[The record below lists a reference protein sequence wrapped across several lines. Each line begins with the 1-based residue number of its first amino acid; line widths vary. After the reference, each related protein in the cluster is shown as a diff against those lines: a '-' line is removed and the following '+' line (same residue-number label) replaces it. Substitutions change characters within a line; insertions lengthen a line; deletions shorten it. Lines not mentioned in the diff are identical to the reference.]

1 MATPNT
7 AGADA
12 AIADEKALLTQE
24 SEVATKRQAAL
35 DTTRQTS
42 FAQRESELRPHEAAL
57 NTELQQPSPV
67 KAETPPLPD
76 FKPQP
81 IVDAKEYN
89 ELSMGLIGMALIG
102 GAVSKGNWL
111 GVSATLN
118 GALDG
123 YLKGNKEAA
132 AKGFQ
137 DYKTQFEAA
146 KAKEERANKEFEQA
160 LTNRNKTINE
170 KLQMVK
176 LIAAKYDRQDL
187 RMAAE
192 QKSIDAIWKQYEA
205 HRTALNSLEVRHSDT
220 INNITIKMEREGRL
234 AGGGGGSD
242 GKLTPEASQLAYD
255 MTARGVA
262 LPGGNTKYGN
272 SLRIQMLNEWA
283 AAGKTAD
290 DMAGGRADVKANQSA
305 LTQVTKDLAAIGPY
319 KRMLDKN
326 AGIVIQLAQKVEDKG
341 TRTNSPWINEKLNT
355 LQTKGVSDP
364 DVQEML
370 SQMHFVQTEAAR
382 VLNNPRLVGQLT
394 DSARKDMQD
403 VADGSM
409 PVKTISRVVK
419 RIMTDGNNRY
429 DEMINEKNSLSG
441 TLHGGGGAAAP
452 GGGAVMKFDAQG
464 NPVK

>member
-12 AIADEKALLTQE
+12 AIADEKALLAQE
-24 SEVATKRQAAL
+24 AEAATKRQAAL
-35 DTTRQTS
+35 DTAKKTS

>member
-24 SEVATKRQAAL
+24 YDAATKRQAAL

-205 HRTALNSLEVRHSDT
+205 HRTALNSLEVRHSR
-220 INNITIKMEREGRL
+220 IEIKMT
-234 AGGGGGSD
+234 GGGGG
-242 GKLTPEASQLAYD
+242 GAGAIEPLTPEGLKLAAD
-255 MTARGVA
+255 MTAKGIP
-262 LPGGNTKYGN
+262 LPGGWSKQGMSRGN
-272 SLRIQMLNEWA
+272 AIINEMA
-283 AAGKTAD
+283 ANPSGVDPGSARGEY
-290 DMAGGRADVKANQSA
+290 KANQSA
-305 LTQVTKDLAAIGPY
+305 LTQTTKDLAAIHPY
-319 KRMLDKN
+319 KRMLDTN
-326 AGIVIQLAQKVEDKG
+326 ANTLIQLAEKVD
-341 TRTNSPWINEKLNT
+341 R
-355 LQTKGVSDP
+355 SDFPLKNKAVNWLSANGKSNP
-364 DVQEML
+364 DIDEIRAQL
-370 SQMHFVQTEAAR
+370 RLVQTETGR
-382 VLNNPRLVGQLT
+382 VINNPRLVGQLT
-394 DSARKDMQD
+394 DSARNEIDDVMSGNASTSTIKRVIKRMQ
-403 VADGSM
+403 ADA
-409 PVKTISRVVK
+409 
-419 RIMTDGNNRY
+419 NNRVN
-429 DEMINEKNSLSG
+429 EMTKEKESLSKAMS
-441 TLHGGGGAAAP
+441 LHSSNTGPAPAGATI
-452 GGGAVMKFDAQG
+452 KFDANG
-464 NPVK
+464 NEVR

>member
-1 MATPNT
+1 
-7 AGADA
+7 
-12 AIADEKALLTQE
+12 
-24 SEVATKRQAAL
+24 
-35 DTTRQTS
+35 
-42 FAQRESELRPHEAAL
+42 
-57 NTELQQPSPV
+57 LQQPSPV

-205 HRTALNSLEVRHSDT
+205 HRTALNSLEVRHSDI
-220 INNITIKMEREGRL
+220 INNKMEREGRL

-255 MTARGVA
+255 MTARGIA

-364 DVQEML
+364 DVQEMM

-403 VADGSM
+403 VVDGSM

-441 TLHGGGGAAAP
+441 TLHGGGGGGGGGGAAAP